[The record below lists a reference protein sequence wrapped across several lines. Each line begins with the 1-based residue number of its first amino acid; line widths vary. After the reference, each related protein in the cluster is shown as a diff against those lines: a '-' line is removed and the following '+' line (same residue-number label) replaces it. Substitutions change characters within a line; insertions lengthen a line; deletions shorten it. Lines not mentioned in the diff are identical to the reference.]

1 MNQNDEPTRLIAQA
15 RLHLSR
21 ASTHLEREEI
31 AEVADNSWAAATAM
45 IEAAAIDRGWKHD
58 NLRDLFEVVSRITQE
73 TGDAEFRELLT
84 KAHQLQWH
92 ADDGCLPSEWI
103 VDYFDGTAKFV
114 EKMRGL
120 LDGS

>member
-1 MNQNDEPTRLIAQA
+1 MSKNDEPTRLVAQA

-21 ASTHLEREEI
+21 ASTHLDRGEI
-31 AEVADNSWAAATAM
+31 AEVADNSWAAATGV
-45 IEAAAIDRGWKHD
+45 IKAAAIDRGWKHD
-58 NLRDLFEVVSRITQE
+58 NLRDIFEVVSRIAQE
-73 TGDAEFRELLT
+73 TGDTEFRELLT

-120 LDGS
+120 LDDS